1 MVMSPP
7 SRRALYRVVY
17 PLSERPLLTIGRV
30 VHEVVDCSEEGL
42 RYETRGST
50 LPVIGSQM
58 RGVVRFHGERTSMIH
73 GEVIRAARGIVV
85 LALDPPLSFADIM
98 AEQRYLRGK
107 GYLRE

>member
-1 MVMSPP
+1 
-7 SRRALYRVVY
+7 
-17 PLSERPLLTIGRV
+17 
-30 VHEVVDCSEEGL
+30 
-42 RYETRGST
+42 
-50 LPVIGSQM
+50 
-58 RGVVRFHGERTSMIH
+58 MIH